1 MLKNKLKQISLLQ
14 QWSPTLLAPETSF
27 VEDNFSTDGGG
38 RPRGG
43 DGSGGNASDGE
54 RQMKLCSSSPLLTSC
69 CVARFLTAAERY
81 QSAPRGLETPALQDF
96 SGPLKCHHALR
107 VLRGGYGS
115 QNVFSPRDYLL
126 WNILWQTLK

>member
-43 DGSGGNASDGE
+43 TVQAVMRAMESG
-54 RQMKLCSSSPLLTSC
+54 R
-69 CVARFLTAAERY
+69 
-81 QSAPRGLETPALQDF
+81 
-96 SGPLKCHHALR
+96 
-107 VLRGGYGS
+107 
-115 QNVFSPRDYLL
+115 
-126 WNILWQTLK
+126 